1 MSNPV
6 DPNHGGQAFP
16 PPNAGGAYPPPNAG
30 TPGAPGAYPPPA
42 PGAYPPPAPGAYPP
56 PGAAGFPPPS
66 PVEPTVPKKGGAGK
80 KALSIL
86 GVIVVALVIFG
97 AKYALRSALSSDPTA
112 DAKVGDC
119 ISVSEKL
126 SDKETE
132 TEADVVDCSDSKA
145 KFQVVGRVAGVDDVN
160 STACDT
166 FFTEADKDPA
176 ILSSPSGADDKY
188 LLCVKAKA

>member
-6 DPNHGGQAFP
+6 DPTHGGQAFP
-16 PPNAGGAYPPPNAG
+16 PPNAGAPGAYPPPGAAG
-30 TPGAPGAYPPPA
+30 TPGAPGAYPPPNA
-42 PGAYPPPAPGAYPP
+42 GTPGAYPP

-66 PVEPTVPKKGGAGK
+66 PVEPTQPKKKSGGK
-80 KALSIL
+80 KVLSVL
-86 GVIVVALVIFG
+86 GVILVIIVVAGLKIG
-97 AKYALRSALSSDPTA
+97 LRSALSSDPTK

-132 TEADVVDCSDSKA
+132 TEADIVKCSDSKA
-145 KFQVVGRVAGVDDVN
+145 KFVVVGKVPGVDDVN

-176 ILSSPSGADDKY
+176 ILSSPTGADDKY
-188 LLCVKAKA
+188 LLCVKANG